1 MTLRKAGSNWVEG
14 DRFFDREVELEALDE
29 RVRDGVHTLLTAQR
43 RMGKTS
49 LVREL
54 LRRLAEA
61 GEAETLFV
69 DLESASTAA
78 DAVVEIVLQVREKQD
93 AWAKIKGTFANVLRE
108 ASERVEELSLADAKI
123 RLRAGTDAGNWR
135 QRGDDVLASLATGE
149 RPVVLALDEL
159 PILVNRLLKGD
170 AGQAITAAGR
180 RAADEFLTWLR
191 KSGQTHRGRLVLIL
205 SGSVGLEPLL
215 EQARLSTHANIFSP
229 YDLKP
234 WTEATAAACLAELA
248 TSYEVS
254 LPLEARRAMCRRLR
268 CCIPHHV
275 QMFFDKLHEEL
286 RREGRRDADVEDV
299 DRVYREEMLAVR
311 GQVDLQHYQ
320 DRLAMVLGTNGYLIA
335 LDVLTAA
342 AVGGGSVGPDQIR
355 DYRAYCSSVD
365 ADGPTGLPSFDDILH
380 VLTHDGYLERRNGE
394 YRFVSGLLEDWW
406 RSRYGEHFRSVT
418 ERLPRD
424 GGIKR

>member
-1 MTLRKAGSNWVEG
+1 MLRKAGSNWVEG
-14 DRFFDREVELEALDE
+14 DRFFDRAVELEALDE

-54 LRRLAEA
+54 LRRLAVTNEF
-61 GEAETLFV
+61 ETVFV

-78 DAVVEIVLQVREKQD
+78 DAVVEMVLQVREKQA

-108 ASERVEELSLADAKI
+108 ANERIEELSLADARV

-135 QRGDDVLASLATGE
+135 QRGDDVLASLATSE
-149 RPVVLALDEL
+149 RPLVLVIDEL
-159 PILVNRLLKGD
+159 PILVSRLLKGD
-170 AGQAITAAGR
+170 AGPAITPAGR
-180 RAADEFLTWLR
+180 RAADEFLSWLR
-191 KSGQTHRGRLVLIL
+191 KSGQSHRGRLVLIL

-215 EQARLSTHANIFSP
+215 EQAGLSAHANIFSS

-234 WTEATAAACLAELA
+234 WTEETAAACLAELA
-248 TSYEVS
+248 AAYEVN
-254 LPLEARRAMCRRLR
+254 LPLEVRHAMCRRLR

-275 QMFFDKLHEEL
+275 QMFFDKLHEQL
-286 RREGRRDADVEDV
+286 RREGRSAAGLADV

-320 DRLAMVLGTNGYLIA
+320 DRLQLVL
-335 LDVLTAA
+335 A
-342 AVGGGSVGPDQIR
+342 AVGGGTVGMDRIR
-355 DYRAYCSSVD
+355 DYRAYCSSVAED
-365 ADGPTGLPSFDDILH
+365 SDTGLPSFDDILH
-380 VLTHDGYLERRNGE
+380 VLTHDGYFERRDSD

-406 RSRYGEHFRSVT
+406 RSRYGEHFRSIT
-418 ERLPRD
+418 ERLPLD
-424 GGIKR
+424 GGVKR